1 MVAPNVSSRRFITV
15 TAVAAL
21 ASVGVAVCFG
31 PMTAAEQPREP
42 APKPAAQDAA
52 AKPDDA
58 RASDR
63 AAVLAA
69 VESMTKDFSKGDVKA
84 LVDHWTNGG
93 EYIDGDGDVIS
104 GRAALEKAYGE
115 FLSKNKDHRVG
126 FEPGEVRFPSRDT
139 AIAEGFMK
147 LRRGKSAELT
157 VAKANIL
164 LAREDGNWKV
174 VVLKEFEGGGSSVR
188 DLEFLIGT
196 WSAKGEN
203 AEVRTTYEW
212 TANKSFVRC
221 RFSIQKDGKT
231 QTGMQMIGEDPESEA
246 LKVWTFEDEGSVG
259 ESIMRRE
266 GKRWIMEARAAMKNG
281 SIMTATN
288 ILTPIDGDSFS
299 WQSVSREV
307 DDEAVPDLAPVKVM
321 RIKGN
326 Q

>member
-1 MVAPNVSSRRFITV
+1 MTGYRIEPFTSMLDLDAVMEVEHASFTNPWTREMYLSDLANEQVS
-15 TAVAAL
+15 
-21 ASVGVAVCFG
+21 
-31 PMTAAEQPREP
+31 
-42 APKPAAQDAA
+42 
-52 AKPDDA
+52 
-58 RASDR
+58 
-63 AAVLAA
+63 
-69 VESMTKDFSKGDVKA
+69 
-84 LVDHWTNGG
+84 H
-93 EYIDGDGDVIS
+93 
-104 GRAALEKAYGE
+104 
-115 FLSKNKDHRVG
+115 
-126 FEPGEVRFPSRDT
+126 
-139 AIAEGFMK
+139 
-147 LRRGKSAELT
+147 
-157 VAKANIL
+157 IL